1 MVGRAILCVLCC
13 LLVCSLAPA
22 GVYFLFNDNLP
33 DLDELERFQPKR
45 VSKVFS
51 ADGQHLKNFLEEDRE
66 ILAFEEIPQAMKDA
80 LLSIEDR
87 RFYSHWGI
95 DLRRI
100 FGALW
105 ANVLSLN
112 LTAQGASTLTQQLA
126 RNLFDKVGRYR
137 ASGTVKDVRAT
148 YARKVREQITA
159 VNIER
164 LYTKQEILTMYLN
177 TVPFGHNRYG
187 LKSAAGYYF
196 NKDARELTVEE
207 CALLAGLLKAPTTY
221 SPIRNPERA
230 RERRN
235 VVLQAMAETGKLSRS
250 AANTLRRRPVALSQN
265 RRAETYGMAPYFIEE
280 YLRQQLEKE
289 FGQSLYQDGLAIHTT
304 IDSRLQ
310 RIAEKHFASELAEVQ
325 KRVDEYLATHRSAAP
340 DPDSAIVQGAFV
352 AMDPHTG
359 HILAMIGGRDFEES
373 KFNRATQALRQPG
386 SAFKPFVYTAAIEN
400 GRFPIDVLDDN
411 ALPPMIEPD
420 GRIWKPENYDK
431 EFKGP
436 MTLREGL
443 KQSRNLIAIRLG
455 LEIGPDRV
463 RRYAQQMGITTPI
476 DPVPS
481 IAVGT
486 SGVHLL
492 DLVAAYCVFANKGI
506 YREPLGIGQVLDE
519 DGKVLLEP
527 TAAGKEVLNP
537 AVAVVMT
544 DMLRSV
550 VEEPGGT
557 AYQQVREQFGFRVA
571 AAGKTGTT
579 DSYADAWFIGFTPHL
594 VAGVWVGMDDPA
606 LSLWPRQAGSVAALP
621 LWVRFMQEVYRTVDP
636 YRRQTAQD
644 FDYPEELVARLPVC
658 QDSHKL
664 ATRYCP
670 RQREEVFVRGGALPE
685 SCPQHGRG
693 GSPGR
698 RQRF

>member
-1 MVGRAILCVLCC
+1 MVKRVLLCVFLC
-13 LLVCSLAPA
+13 LLVLSLGPA
-22 GVYFLFNDNLP
+22 ALYFMFNDNLP

-66 ILAFEEIPQAMKDA
+66 ILSYEEIPQAMKDA
-80 LLSIEDR
+80 LISVEDR
-87 RFYSHWGI
+87 RFFDHWGI

-100 FGALW
+100 FGAVG

-112 LTAQGASTLTQQLA
+112 LTAQGASTITQQLA
-126 RNLFDKVGRYR
+126 RNLFEKVGRYR
-137 ASGTVKDVRAT
+137 SSESVKAVKAT
-148 YARKVREQITA
+148 YARKIREQITA

-187 LKSAAGYYF
+187 LKSAAGFYF
-196 NKDARELTVEE
+196 GKEVNQLNVEE
-207 CALLAGLLKAPTTY
+207 CAMLAGLLKAPTTY
-221 SPIRNPERA
+221 SPLRSLERA

-235 VVLQAMAETGKLSRS
+235 LVLGAMVKTGRLTRS
-250 AANTLRRRPVALSQN
+250 AYNTLKRTPVALSQN

-289 FGQSLYQDGLAIHTT
+289 FGQGLYQDGLNIQTT
-304 IDSRLQ
+304 LDSRLQ
-310 RIAEKHFASELAEVQ
+310 RIAEKVLAAELAEVQ
-325 KRVDEYLATHRSAAP
+325 KRVDEYWEGQRGP
-340 DPDSAIVQGAFV
+340 RPDSAIVQGAMV
-352 AMDPHTG
+352 VMDPHHG
-359 HILAMIGGRDFEES
+359 YILAMVGGRDFEES

-386 SAFKPFVYTAAIEN
+386 SAFKPFIYTAAIEN

-411 ALPPMIEPD
+411 ALPPMTEPD
-420 GRIWKPENYDK
+420 GKVWKPENYDK

-436 MTLREGL
+436 MTLRQALME
-443 KQSRNLIAIRLG
+443 SRNMVAIRLAM
-455 LEIGPDRV
+455 EIGPDRI

-476 DPVPS
+476 APVPS
-481 IAVGT
+481 IGLGT

-506 YREPLGIGQVLDE
+506 YHEPVGIRKVTGEEGNVLMEPPAISRE
-519 DGKVLLEP
+519 
-527 TAAGKEVLNP
+527 ALNP
-537 AVAVVMT
+537 AVAVIMT

-550 VEEPGGT
+550 VASSGGT
-557 AYQQVREQFGFRVA
+557 AYQRAQGLGFKVA

-579 DSYADAWFIGFTPHL
+579 DSYADAWFVGFTPHL
-594 VAGVWVGMDDPA
+594 VAGVWVGIDDQA
-606 LSLWPRQAGSVAALP
+606 LSLWPRQSGAVAALP
-621 LWVRFMQEVYRTVDP
+621 MWLKFMQEVYRTVDP
-636 YRRQTAQD
+636 YRRAAD
-644 FDYPEELVARLPVC
+644 EGFEYPEDLVIRLPVC

-664 ATRYCP
+664 ATRFCP
-670 RQREEVFVRGGALPE
+670 RQQDELFIRGGALPE
-685 SCPQHGRG
+685 NCPQHSRG
-693 GSPGR
+693 GAPGR